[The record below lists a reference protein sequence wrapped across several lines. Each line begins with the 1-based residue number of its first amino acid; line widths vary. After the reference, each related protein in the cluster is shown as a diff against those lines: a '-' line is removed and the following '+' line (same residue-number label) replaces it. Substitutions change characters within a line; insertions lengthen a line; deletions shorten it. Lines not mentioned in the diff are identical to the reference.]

1 MPCGEAKGP
10 AVSRGGSCAKCESH
24 GNTNIYLPRAQIAA
38 QTPIVRYP
46 AATFGQF
53 AFAFRRSL
61 PLAPLCP
68 APFLYE
74 IALATAFSCAEQE
87 GDDLGG
93 MLGVF
98 AILDV

>member
-1 MPCGEAKGP
+1 MATPTSIYP
-10 AVSRGGSCAKCESH
+10 APKF
-24 GNTNIYLPRAQIAA
+24 AA